1 MACLP
6 SCWENKNSFI
16 VFVLHACEGV
26 FFWGI
31 QSLLTGRVRIEVGT
45 NFVNDTNEVLRITL
59 RMCCLQH
66 CSVVVVEH
74 IQRGENKPVKRII
87 FDVFAI
93 PIDQFVNIVWGCF
106 ERENHSS
113 KFHVVEVRYKGWIAF
128 CNFIDRLKTDGLV
141 PLGGLQIQQ
150 SIGGNIIRTC
160 EVEDVISII
169 FYFGDSIYI
178 QSCWVGYNLQNSGG
192 AAHCT
197 VSSQC

>member
-141 PLGGLQIQQ
+141 PLSGLQIQQ
-150 SIGGNIIRTC
+150 SVGCNIICSRQG
-160 EVEDVISII
+160 EDFITITFCIS
-169 FYFGDSIYI
+169 DSIYI
-178 QSCWVGYNLQNSGG
+178 QSSWIGYNIQSIRGE
-192 AAHCT
+192 AQCI
-197 VSSQC
+197 VSPQY